1 MDFDMLRQ
9 TLIYHAIRSPSA
21 PPDPEKPKLPLK
33 TRIVVG
39 VVILLVAVLLLLHL
53 ISLPF
58 SRTMT
63 ALEIKPDDPTYVAEH
78 TIRISG
84 KYRMNLFYS
93 DSFTGYITADG
104 FALSVPVWE
113 TEQTVFWNTLQY
125 LYVDREL
132 FWDYLSYVT
141 AEDEAEAYR
150 DRTPFPTGRFAELYY
165 KPFFHGLIMGIFE
178 EDTSGACPYS
188 SLLVVGAETREE
200 AMEIIQSR
208 LPFEYESWFS

>member
-1 MDFDMLRQ
+1 MLRQ

>member
-1 MDFDMLRQ
+1 MLRQ

-165 KPFFHGLIMGIFE
+165 KPFFHGLIMGVFE

>member
-1 MDFDMLRQ
+1 MLRQ

-33 TRIVVG
+33 TRIVLG

-93 DSFTGYITADG
+93 DSFTGHITADG

-178 EDTSGACPYS
+178 EDASGACPYS

>member
-1 MDFDMLRQ
+1 MLRQ

-39 VVILLVAVLLLLHL
+39 VVILLVAALLLLHL

-84 KYRMNLFYS
+84 S
-93 DSFTGYITADG
+93 TG
-104 FALSVPVWE
+104 
-113 TEQTVFWNTLQY
+113 
-125 LYVDREL
+125 
-132 FWDYLSYVT
+132 
-141 AEDEAEAYR
+141 
-150 DRTPFPTGRFAELYY
+150 
-165 KPFFHGLIMGIFE
+165 
-178 EDTSGACPYS
+178 
-188 SLLVVGAETREE
+188 
-200 AMEIIQSR
+200 
-208 LPFEYESWFS
+208 

>member
-1 MDFDMLRQ
+1 MENTTRDVHFYRLTKR
-9 TLIYHAIRSPSA
+9 PSA
-21 PPDPEKPKLPLK
+21 PPDPPKPKLPRA

-39 VVILLVAVLLLLHL
+39 VVTLLVVVLLLLHL

-63 ALEIKPDDPTYVAEH
+63 ALEIKPDDPTYAVER

-93 DSFTGYITADG
+93 DSFTGHITADG

-200 AMEIIQSR
+200 ALELLQSR